1 MRTRHARARR
11 ADPRGHEQLASIL
24 HASPPVPGVLHLFL
38 QLALQQLLLLALSLG
53 TWDCPNIELGLLK
66 VATVFP

>member
-1 MRTRHARARR
+1 MQVHT
-11 ADPRGHEQLASIL
+11 GQTLGVMSSWASIL

-53 TWDCPNIELGLLK
+53 TWDFPNIELDLFK